1 MSSVLYLC
9 MEIGVKVYSLS
20 QCIFM
25 SVYIRQSRHL
35 SLQAV
40 TETTLKK
47 IQLFPNVEF
56 CIRKVIA

>member
-1 MSSVLYLC
+1 MFSVLYLC
-9 MEIGVKVYSLS
+9 MKIGIKVYFMS

-25 SVYIRQSRHL
+25 SVYIRQSHHL

-47 IQLFPNVEF
+47 IQLCFRMCSSVLG
-56 CIRKVIA
+56 K